1 MEGFVVI
8 GDMVATVLL
17 ALGITRGA
25 RGRALASVVPL
36 LIWGMMA
43 AALAAALAAISTFG
57 GFLLL
62 ALGAGFGAT
71 FGALIAFSARADRM
85 PLYLTGLLVLYGV
98 TAVFLSLSVM
108 ETSAIFW
115 QSRMGSGNA
124 ERLASGAVALL
135 SGSLV
140 AGGGCAMFIRRLPVG
155 PVAIRLRTT
164 PLYRLLLAALILVL
178 LGLLM
183 ASEGGLVLFSMVSCL
198 SMVLGALVVLPAR
211 EADLWPFAIL
221 LTALSGLAT
230 AAIGFALPSLLLIIA
245 GGLASAS
252 MAQLLSSVC
261 RESGRRPRDLLLG
274 NPR

>member
-8 GDMVATVLL
+8 GDMVATGLL

-43 AALAAALAAISTFG
+43 AALAAALSAIPTFG

-71 FGALIAFSARADRM
+71 FGALIAFSARAERM

-98 TAVFLSLSVM
+98 TGVFLSLSVM

-115 QSRMGSGNA
+115 QSRMGSSNA

-140 AGGGCAMFIRRLPVG
+140 AGGGCAMFIRRLPAG
-155 PVAIRLRTT
+155 PVAMLLRTT

-178 LGLLM
+178 LGRLM
-183 ASEGGLVLFSMVSCL
+183 ASGGGLVLFSMVSCL

-230 AAIGFALPSLLLIIA
+230 AAIGFALASLLLIIA

-252 MAQLLSSVC
+252 MAQLLNSVC